1 MIKYVADLSR
11 ESIVGLKG
19 VVSVPTMPIKGTTQL
34 VEVQVRKVYC
44 VSRTIDLPFNIEDA
58 SRREDDIEKAS
69 QAGEQLVQVN
79 LNTRLNYRFL
89 DMRTTPNWGIFH
101 ILSHVGNVF
110 RQFLL
115 CKGFVEIHTPRLIAG
130 VSRWLSVIWWSGACT
145 DKGPWSTDKKVQGVS
160 MDECPWSEEQ
170 RFMAQAWQG
179 FLE

>member
-89 DMRTTPNWGIFH
+89 DMRTTPN
-101 ILSHVGNVF
+101 
-110 RQFLL
+110 
-115 CKGFVEIHTPRLIAG
+115 
-130 VSRWLSVIWWSGACT
+130 
-145 DKGPWSTDKKVQGVS
+145 
-160 MDECPWSEEQ
+160 
-170 RFMAQAWQG
+170 
-179 FLE
+179 